1 MPTRTPKE
9 LRNDIQ
15 RAAQI
20 LDLFTDPSK
29 GRDLSALIPSSV
41 LANAHGIVF
50 IRVYRIGFGFSAKN
64 GTGIIIARLPDGSW
78 SAPSGV
84 SMISLGVGHMMGA
97 EAIDMILVMN
107 YRGALK
113 AFLDGGGQMQLG
125 AGMSISAGPFGRSAD
140 VAAST
145 SMNGN
150 HIAATYAYS
159 SSKGLYLGYQL
170 EGSKISER
178 INTNQ
183 AYYGRPI
190 SANEILTGA
199 VPPPEDAAPIY
210 NKLIALG
217 AGPRPGANF
226 GPKKSLRRPGP
237 PLASS
242 SSYHA
247 PPPPPNKPRPQ
258 QQQQQQQADMLD
270 PPPPYEPRNEPPMT
284 STKPQQNT
292 STSQFARPMMSL
304 EYNPSSSSSFMHQAG
319 PSQPP
324 NQPPNLS
331 QIMKSPMELK
341 DEKPKVPPVQP
352 SDMSVVVAKFDFRSN
367 EPSDLSFSKGDHIIV
382 LKRLE
387 SRESWWEGEIG
398 DRRGFFPANY
408 TTELKD

>member
-20 LDLFTDPSK
+20 LDLFTDPSQ
-29 GRDLSALIPSSV
+29 GRDLSALIPSTV

-50 IRVYRIGFGFSAKN
+50 IRVYRVGFGFSAKN
-64 GTGIIIARLPDGSW
+64 GTGIIIARLPDGNW

-84 SMISLGVGHMMGA
+84 SMLSLGIGHMFGA

-125 AGMSISAGPFGRSAD
+125 AGVSISAGPFGRSAD
-140 VAAST
+140 VAASA

-150 HIAATYAYS
+150 HVAATYAYS

-178 INTNQ
+178 VNTNQ

-199 VPPPEDAAPIY
+199 VSPPQDAAPIY
-210 NKLIALG
+210 NKLLALG
-217 AGPRPGANF
+217 AGPRPGAAF
-226 GPKKSLRRPGP
+226 GPRKSIRPVP
-237 PLASS
+237 PRPTSS
-242 SSYHA
+242 SFAHM
-247 PPPPPNKPRPQ
+247 PPQQPQRPQ
-258 QQQQQQQADMLD
+258 QKQAEFD
-270 PPPPYEPRNEPPMT
+270 PPPPYEPRKQDEHVPMT
-284 STKPQQNT
+284 SKPSQQSNF
-292 STSQFARPMMSL
+292 SRSMMSL
-304 EYNPSSSSSFMHQAG
+304 EYNPSQAG
-319 PSQPP
+319 PSIPPSNPITQPP
-324 NQPPNLS
+324 MDDKKQPKMPEDN
-331 QIMKSPMELK
+331 
-341 DEKPKVPPVQP
+341 
-352 SDMSVVVAKFDFRSN
+352 MSVVVAKFDFHSQ

-382 LKRLE
+382 LKRLPD
-387 SRESWWEGEIG
+387 RESWWEGEIG
-398 DRRGFFPANY
+398 SRRGFFPANY
-408 TTELKD
+408 THDLDG